1 MGKLAIAWAMIEGRL
16 EMKRYS
22 VTIIG
27 MGPRGFS
34 VFERIAAIAGTR
46 QLLLDIILV
55 EPGECGPGVHGTR
68 QPQHLLINTIASQVT
83 LFPATATATATATA
97 PGAVRHA
104 PVCATP
110 SLTTWARQAGYRR
123 VGERYHR
130 LGEHGGADI
139 TEADYL
145 PRGLL
150 GEYLAWAFQQ
160 VAAAL
165 PANVTL
171 THHRLRA
178 ADLWRQPDGRHAIEL
193 ESGYMVTSDF
203 AFLTTGHGRNL
214 PSDLDAWLGKFAQDH
229 ARYNSR
235 LGFVRHVYPLDQLER
250 IAADARVAIQGLGL
264 SAHDV
269 IAELT
274 TGRGGVFVQGQQGLL
289 YRRSGREPRLTLCSR
304 NCLPCA
310 ARGVNQ
316 KGLDGRHQPHY
327 FTPDAVD
334 ALRRLALSS
343 RGSRQLDFD
352 RELLPLLKREMA
364 WVYRATL
371 ALAAPDGVVPDPAAF
386 VLGAP
391 DEALVDQLLFPL
403 RGRQFATLEEFRL
416 FFTGWL
422 RADLAEARLG
432 NVGSAV
438 KAATD
443 VLRDVRATLQAAI
456 EHGGLTPSSHRKFL
470 NVYHPAI
477 NRAAFGPPLRRNQE
491 LLALLDAGVVTL
503 VSGPNSTIDIDEHDS
518 TYVLGTKFG
527 GGTVNHP
534 VDVVIIA
541 RLDGFFPETDESL
554 LIRNILKRGL
564 VRPYYNGVF
573 HPGGIEIDA
582 ACQPVGADGKAATGI
597 WALGYPVEGA
607 HYYTYALPRPQLR
620 SRQVLDADRCVNAM
634 FGQMED
640 APRRGSRRRAGAA
653 PVAAVQRPVSR
664 DC

>member
-1 MGKLAIAWAMIEGRL
+1 
-16 EMKRYS
+16 MKRYS

-27 MGPRGFS
+27 MGPRGLS
-34 VFERIAAIAGTR
+34 VFERIAAIAGSR
-46 QLLLDIILV
+46 QLPLDIILV
-55 EPGECGPGVHGTR
+55 EPGECGPGVHGMR

-83 LFPATATATATATA
+83 LFPAA
-97 PGAVRHA
+97 GAVRHA

-110 SLTTWARQAGYRR
+110 SLTAWARQAGYRR
-123 VGERYHR
+123 VGERFYR
-130 LGEHGGADI
+130 LGDHGGADI

-145 PRGLL
+145 PRCLL
-150 GEYLAWAFQQ
+150 GEYLAWAYQQ
-160 VAAAL
+160 IAAAL
-165 PANVTL
+165 PASTTL

-178 ADLWRQPDGRHAIEL
+178 ADLWQQPDGRCAIEL
-193 ESGYMVTSDF
+193 DSGFMVYSDF
-203 AFLTTGHGRNL
+203 VFLTTGHGRNL

-235 LGFVRHVYPLDQLER
+235 LGFVRHVYPLDKLDR

-274 TGRGGVFVQGQQGLL
+274 TGRGGVFAQGEQGLL
-289 YRRSGREPRLTLCSR
+289 YRRSGREPQLTLCSR
-304 NCLPCA
+304 NCLPYA

-316 KGLDGRHQPHY
+316 KGLDGRHQPRY

-334 ALRRLALSS
+334 ALRRMALSG

-371 ALAAPDGVVPDPAAF
+371 ALAAPDGAVPDPAAF
-386 VLGAP
+386 VPSAQ
-391 DEALVDQLLFPL
+391 DEALIDELLFPL
-403 RGRQFATLEEFRL
+403 RERQFATLDDFRH

-443 VLRDVRATLQAAI
+443 ALRDVRATLQAAI
-456 EHGGLTPSSHRKFL
+456 EHGGLTPTSHRKFL

-491 LLALLDAGVVTL
+491 LLALLDAGVVTI
-503 VSGPNSTIDIDEHDS
+503 VSGPNSTIDIDEYDS
-518 TYVLGTKFG
+518 TFVLGTKFG
-527 GGTVNHP
+527 GGTVKHP
-534 VDVVIIA
+534 VDVLVIA
-541 RLDGFFPETDESL
+541 RLDGFFPEIDESL

-582 ACQPVGADGKAATGI
+582 DCRPVDARGKAAAGI

-607 HYYTYALPRPQLR
+607 HYYTHALPRPQLR

-634 FGQMED
+634 FGLMEE
-640 APRRGSRRRAGAA
+640 APRRGARHRAAA
-653 PVAAVQRPVSR
+653 ASATALPQPIS
-664 DC
+664 

>member
-1 MGKLAIAWAMIEGRL
+1 MIKGRSQ
-16 EMKRYS
+16 MKRYS

-27 MGPRGFS
+27 MGPRGLS
-34 VFERIAAIAGTR
+34 VFERIAAMAGSR
-46 QLLLDIILV
+46 QLLLDIILI

-68 QPQHLLINTIASQVT
+68 QPQHLLINTIASQIT
-83 LFPATATATATATA
+83 LFPA

-110 SLTTWARQAGYRR
+110 SLTAWARQAGYRR
-123 VGERYHR
+123 VGERYFR
-130 LGEHGGADI
+130 LGDHGGADI

-145 PRGLL
+145 PRSLL
-150 GEYLAWAFQQ
+150 GEYLAWACQQ
-160 VAAAL
+160 IAAAL
-165 PANVTL
+165 PACATL
-171 THHRLRA
+171 THHRQRA
-178 ADLWRQPDGRHAIEL
+178 ADLWRQPDGRCVVEL
-193 ESGYMVTSDF
+193 DSGYLVASDF
-203 AFLTTGHGRNL
+203 VFLTTGHGRNL

-235 LGFVRHVYPLDQLER
+235 LGFVRHAYPLEQLER
-250 IAADARVAIQGLGL
+250 IGPEARVAIQGLGL
-264 SAHDV
+264 CAHDV

-274 TGRGGVFVQGQQGLL
+274 TGRGGVFVPGEQGLL

-304 NCLPCA
+304 NCLPYA

-334 ALRRLALSS
+334 ALRRMALSG

-371 ALAAPDGVVPDPAAF
+371 ALGAPDGAVPDPASFLPDAR
-386 VLGAP
+386 
-391 DEALVDQLLFPL
+391 DEALIDALLFPL
-403 RGRQFATLEEFRL
+403 RERQFATLDEFRH
-416 FFTGWL
+416 FFMDWL

-432 NVGSAV
+432 NVGSAA

-503 VSGPNSTIDIDEHDS
+503 VSGPNSTIGIDEYDS

-527 GGTVNHP
+527 GGAVKYP
-534 VDVVIIA
+534 IDVLIVA
-541 RLDGFFPETDESL
+541 RLDGFFPETDQSL

-564 VRPYYNGVF
+564 ARPYYNGVF

-582 ACQPVGADGKAATGI
+582 GCRLVDATGRAAAGI

-607 HYYTYALPRPQLR
+607 HYYTHALPRPQLR

-634 FGQMED
+634 FSQMED
-640 APRRGSRRRAGAA
+640 SPGRGAPRCAA
-653 PVAAVQRPVSR
+653 SAAATAVRQSISS

>member
-1 MGKLAIAWAMIEGRL
+1 MIKGRSQ
-16 EMKRYS
+16 MKRYS

-27 MGPRGFS
+27 MGPRGLS
-34 VFERIAAIAGTR
+34 VFERIAAMAGSR
-46 QLLLDIILV
+46 QLLLDIILI

-68 QPQHLLINTIASQVT
+68 QPQHLLINTIASQIT
-83 LFPATATATATATA
+83 LFPA

-110 SLTTWARQAGYRR
+110 SLTAWARQAGYRR
-123 VGERYHR
+123 VGERYYR
-130 LGEHGGADI
+130 LGDHGGADI

-145 PRGLL
+145 PRSLL
-150 GEYLAWAFQQ
+150 GEYLAWACQQ
-160 VAAAL
+160 IAAAL
-165 PANVTL
+165 PACATL
-171 THHRLRA
+171 THHRQRA
-178 ADLWRQPDGRHAIEL
+178 ADLWRRPDGRCVVEL
-193 ESGYMVTSDF
+193 DSGYLVASDF
-203 AFLTTGHGRNL
+203 LFLTTGHGRNL

-235 LGFVRHVYPLDQLER
+235 LGFVRHAYPLEQLER
-250 IAADARVAIQGLGL
+250 IGPEARVAIQGLGL
-264 SAHDV
+264 CAHDV

-274 TGRGGVFVQGQQGLL
+274 TGRGGVFLPGEQGLL

-304 NCLPCA
+304 NCLPYA
-310 ARGVNQ
+310 ARGINQ

-334 ALRRLALSS
+334 ALRRMALSG

-371 ALAAPDGVVPDPAAF
+371 ALRAPDGAVPDPASFLPDAR
-386 VLGAP
+386 
-391 DEALVDQLLFPL
+391 DEALIDALLFPL
-403 RGRQFATLEEFRL
+403 RERQFATLDEFRH
-416 FFTGWL
+416 FFMDWL

-432 NVGSAV
+432 NVGSAA

-491 LLALLDAGVVTL
+491 LLALLDAGVVKL
-503 VSGPNSTIDIDEHDS
+503 VSGPNSTIGIDEYDS

-527 GGTVNHP
+527 GGAVKYP
-534 VDVVIIA
+534 IDVLIVA
-541 RLDGFFPETDESL
+541 RLDGFFPETDQSL

-564 VRPYYNGVF
+564 ARPYYNGVF

-582 ACQPVGADGKAATGI
+582 GCRLVDATGRVAAGI

-607 HYYTYALPRPQLR
+607 HYYTHALPRPQLR

-634 FGQMED
+634 FSQMED
-640 APRRGSRRRAGAA
+640 SPGRGAPRRAA
-653 PVAAVQRPVSR
+653 SASATAVRQSISS